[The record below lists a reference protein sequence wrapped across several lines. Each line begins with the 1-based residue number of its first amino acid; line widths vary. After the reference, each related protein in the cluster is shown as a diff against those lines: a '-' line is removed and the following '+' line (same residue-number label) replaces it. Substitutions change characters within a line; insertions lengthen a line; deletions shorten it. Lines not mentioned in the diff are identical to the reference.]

1 MTSIVFNIGFSSE
14 YVIKTITYRGV
25 QGVDKILL
33 VTGVPKDELSKKRNN
48 DAITTIVNYL
58 GTVGIKNV
66 KVLSVELNTS
76 FENILLQLSEELG
89 KIDDDIEF
97 YLIGGMRILL
107 LALYYTAQI
116 LSKVRKVKVIAFDE
130 SMQISYELPLSIPKI
145 PITASQIE
153 LLKTLSKRQ
162 SILEISEKLNKSE
175 STILKQIESLEGL
188 VDCKKRGKVREC
200 EITIMG
206 KVVLN
211 LKGLSSQ

>member
-33 VTGVPKDELSKKRNN
+33 VTGMPKDELSKKRNN

-58 GTVGIKNV
+58 NTVGINNV
-66 KVLSVELNTS
+66 KVLRVELNTS

-162 SILEISEKLNKSE
+162 SISEISEKLNKSE

-200 EITIMG
+200 ETTIMG